1 MTVFLDSN
9 FFVALLNTR
18 DHNYKRAVTFLDRF
32 KVGDLGTRLTSDYIL
47 DEVITTIWSQTHRKD
62 LVIKAYELIW
72 NTPDFVHTQVI
83 TENYLE
89 LAYNKWKRFAEWPK
103 RPLSYT
109 DCTILAMMETQN
121 IDHLLSFDAEFEGLV
136 SRLT

>member
-9 FFVALLNTR
+9 FFVAILNTR
-18 DHNYKRAVTFLDRF
+18 DHNYKRALTFLDRF
-32 KVGDLGTRLTSDYIL
+32 KAGDLGARLTSDYVL

-62 LVIKAYELIW
+62 LVVKAYELIC
-72 NTPDFVHTQVI
+72 NTPDFVHIQII
-83 TENYLE
+83 TKGCLA
-89 LAYNKWKRFAEWPK
+89 LAYNKWKQFAEWPK

-121 IDHLLSFDAEFEGLV
+121 IDQLLSFDEEFEGLV
-136 SRLT
+136 PRLK